1 MMGKMTD
8 KYNEERP
15 EYVGQCL
22 VMPDTKH
29 ETLVILIRDSS
40 TCNVKQSI
48 VTDTIT

>member
-8 KYNEERP
+8 KYNE
-15 EYVGQCL
+15 YVVQCL
-22 VMPDTKH
+22 VMPDTQH

-48 VTDTIT
+48 VTNTIT